1 MEEKILQIALAGN
14 PNTGKSTVFNAF
26 TGLKQHTGNW
36 AGKTVATA
44 KGMMRLENEK
54 AELVDLPGVY
64 SLFSDRAEESCARNF
79 LALEQPDGVL
89 VILDATCLERN
100 LPLVLQ
106 LMELNQHIVVCLN
119 LWDEA
124 KKKGICIDVAKLE
137 ALLGVP
143 VVKTVAR
150 SKEGLEE
157 ARKMLCKAVYMLQQP
172 IRTAFH
178 DSFPNTFCYLNE
190 SLTEFETEK
199 KQNGL
204 FLDMILEKEQ
214 KLWEILEQKGYDY
227 WQLQELDMRR
237 EAALELLEQE
247 CGSLAEYQKSRSL
260 AFQNRAAEIAK
271 QVCTKNK
278 KQKIE
283 IFDRLMLNKKTGVP
297 LMLLLLGVVFW
308 VTVAG
313 ANVPSSMLMEGFQV
327 LGVSLC
333 GFLVSLGTPPWL
345 ESLLMDGIFLT
356 VSWVVSVMLPPMA
369 IFFPL
374 FTLLED
380 FGLLPRIAFQMDGL
394 FQKAGASGKQALTL
408 SMGFGCNAAGV
419 TSCRIIHSPRERMIA
434 ILTNNF
440 VPCNGR
446 FPTIILLSGIF
457 LSAGMPWLSGFAV
470 FFVVGLS
477 VGLTLLVS
485 FVLSHTLLKGMPSSF
500 VLELP
505 PYRKP
510 QIGQVLVRSLLDRTL
525 FVLGRAVTVAI
536 PAGAVIWLFQN
547 VPVGESTILQMLA
560 NVLEPLGCLM
570 GLSGVILAAFLLGMP
585 ANEIVLPIL
594 LMFYSQSGML
604 VEADGMVQ
612 AGQMLTM
619 HGWTWTTAVCAILFT
634 LNHFPCATTLLTIR
648 KETGSWK
655 WTAISFLLPTVVG
668 ILICSLTN
676 GIFMLLGF

>member
-1 MEEKILQIALAGN
+1 MEQKVIALAGN

-44 KGMMRLENEK
+44 KGTMLLCNEK
-54 AELVDLPGVY
+54 VELVDLPGVY
-64 SLFSDRAEESCARNF
+64 SLFSDQAEESCARNF

-89 VILDATCLERN
+89 AILDATCLERN

-124 KKKGICIDVAKLE
+124 QKKGITIDVEKLE
-137 ALLGVP
+137 TLLGVP
-143 VVKTVAR
+143 VVKTAAR
-150 SKEGLEE
+150 SKEGLED
-157 ARKMLCKAVYMLQQP
+157 ARKMLCKAVYMKQEP

-178 DSFPNTFCYLNE
+178 DDFSETFGYLAE
-190 SLTEFETEK
+190 SLQEFAQEQE
-199 KQNGL
+199 QNGL
-204 FLDMILEKEQ
+204 FLDMVLEREQ
-214 KLWEILEQKGYDY
+214 KLWDMLQEKGYDT
-227 WQLQELDMRR
+227 WQLQELDLRR
-237 EAALELLEQE
+237 EAALTLLEQE
-247 CGSLAEYQKSRSL
+247 CGSLQAYQKRRSL
-260 AFQNRAAEIAK
+260 AFQNRATEIANAVY
-271 QVCTKNK
+271 Q
-278 KQKIE
+278 KQKKPKAE
-283 IFDRLMLNKKTGVP
+283 LFDKLMLNKKTGVP

-308 VTVAG
+308 ITVAG
-313 ANVPSSMLMEGFQV
+313 ANVPSNMLMEGFQS
-327 LGVSLC
+327 LGVPVRDFVH
-333 GFLVSLGTPPWL
+333 GLGVPVWL
-345 ESLLMDGIFLT
+345 ESLLMDGVYLT

-419 TSCRIIHSPRERMIA
+419 TSCCIIHSPRERMIA

-446 FPTIILLSGIF
+446 FPTIILLSSIF
-457 LSAGMPWLSGFAV
+457 LSAGMSWLSGFAV
-470 FFVVGLS
+470 FIVIGLS

-485 FVLSHTLLKGMPSSF
+485 FLLSHTLLKGLPSSF

-510 QIGQVLVRSLLDRTL
+510 KIGQVLVRSLLDRTL

-536 PAGAVIWLFQN
+536 PAGAVIWVFQN
-547 VPVGESTILQMLA
+547 VSVGDGTILQMLA
-560 NVLEPLGCLM
+560 DFLEPLGSLM

-585 ANEIVLPIL
+585 ANEIVLPVL

-604 VEADGMVQ
+604 VEADGMAQ
-612 AGQMLTM
+612 AGQMLAM
-619 HGWTWTTAVCAILFT
+619 NGWTWTTAVCAILFV
-634 LNHFPCATTLLTIR
+634 LNHFPCATTLLTIK

-655 WTAISFLLPTVVG
+655 WTAVSFLLPTVVG
-668 ILICSLTN
+668 IVVCSLAN
-676 GIFMLLGF
+676 GIFMLLGLA

>member
-1 MEEKILQIALAGN
+1 MAEKVIALAGN

-44 KGMMRLENEK
+44 KGTMLLGNEK
-54 AELVDLPGVY
+54 AILVDLPGVY

-124 KKKGICIDVAKLE
+124 KKKGITIDVEKLE
-137 ALLGVP
+137 TLLGVP
-143 VVKTVAR
+143 VVKTAAR

-157 ARKMLCKAVYMLQQP
+157 AGKMLCKAVYMTQQP

-178 DSFPNTFCYLNE
+178 DNFPQTFGYLQE
-190 SLTEFETEK
+190 SLEGFEEEQQ
-199 KQNGL
+199 QNGL
-204 FLDMILEKEQ
+204 FLDMILEREQ
-214 KLWEILEQKGYDY
+214 KLWEMLQQKGYDV
-227 WQLQELDMRR
+227 WQLQELDLRR
-237 EAALELLEQE
+237 EAALTLLQQE
-247 CGSLAEYQKSRSL
+247 CGSLEAYQKSRSL
-260 AFQNRAAEIAK
+260 AFQNRATEIAK
-271 QVCTKNK
+271 AVYTKEK
-278 KQKIE
+278 RPKAE
-283 IFDRLMLNKKTGVP
+283 LFDKWMLNKKTGVP
-297 LMLLLLGVVFW
+297 LMLLLLGLVFW
-308 VTVAG
+308 ITVAG
-313 ANVPSSMLMEGFQV
+313 ANVPSGMLMEGFQA
-327 LGVSLC
+327 LGVSVRA
-333 GFLVSLGTPPWL
+333 FVVSLGVPDWL
-345 ESLLMDGIFLT
+345 ESLLMDGVFLT

-446 FPTIILLSGIF
+446 FPTIILLASIF

-470 FFVVGLS
+470 FLVIGLS

-485 FVLSHTLLKGMPSSF
+485 FLLSHTLLKGLPSSF

-547 VPVGESTILQMLA
+547 VPVGDSTILQMLA
-560 NVLEPLGCLM
+560 NVLEHLGSLM
-570 GLSGVILAAFLLGMP
+570 GLSGIILAAFLLGMP
-585 ANEIVLPIL
+585 ANEIVLPVL

-604 VEADGMVQ
+604 VEADGMAQ
-612 AGQMLTM
+612 AGQMLAM
-619 HGWTWTTAVCAILFT
+619 HGWTWTTAVCAILFV
-634 LNHFPCATTLLTIR
+634 LNHFPCATTLLTIK

-655 WTAISFLLPTVVG
+655 WTAVSFLLPTVVG
-668 ILICSLTN
+668 IVICSLAN
-676 GIFMLLGF
+676 GIFTIFGLA